1 GRRGSDDPQAGNW
14 SLRPAGSYSEPGP
27 EQPRAFRGVCRVPGP
42 PPTGRDVMSPSVDRA
57 RPGAPRLGV
66 AAALI
71 AALLAA
77 MFVAVAPTSHATE
90 VSDDECGVPGVAAV
104 YEYRYRVRT
113 KLYGEKE
120 IKSIKGWTFQEGGN
134 TSVRVN

>member
-1 GRRGSDDPQAGNW
+1 MFAASARSGRRGSDDPQAGNW

-77 MFVAVAPTSHATE
+77 MFVAVAPNAHA
-90 VSDDECGVPGVAAV
+90 AATV
-104 YEYRYRVRT
+104 TYVGGGAGRT
-113 KLYGEKE
+113 IYGKHED
-120 IKSIKGWTFQEGGN
+120 G
-134 TSVRVN
+134 